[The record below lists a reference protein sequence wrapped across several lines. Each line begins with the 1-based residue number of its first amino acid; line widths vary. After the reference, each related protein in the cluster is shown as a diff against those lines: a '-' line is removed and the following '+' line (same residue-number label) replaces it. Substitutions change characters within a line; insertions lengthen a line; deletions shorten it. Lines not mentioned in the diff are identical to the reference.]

1 MFRNYLPG
9 LHHNVVAFSVDA
21 VFIAVGDQATTIEHF
36 FEQRIRAFFKG
47 GCNHDQLNC

>member
-21 VFIAVGDQATTIEHF
+21 VFIVVGDQATATEHSIQTENSSLF
-36 FEQRIRAFFKG
+36 QG
-47 GCNHDQLNC
+47 